1 VSKRAP
7 RRARRGSAGT
17 RSAWVYVAP
26 AALLAA
32 VTAIML
38 ILSGTGVLGHASDAG
53 QPSAP
58 PAGPVQTLSVPQTT
72 PPPEATEPPPEPLPV
87 TTAKTSKTATTTA
100 GETSAATTTTAAKT
114 TAAATTTSATTT
126 SSGASD
132 DGGSSNDVATTA
144 PSAGNDGQH
153 VKWTVKT
160 GDTLS
165 SIATQFRTSVK
176 ELERLNPNVDPAALQ
191 VGQELV
197 VR

>member
-1 VSKRAP
+1 
-7 RRARRGSAGT
+7 
-17 RSAWVYVAP
+17 
-26 AALLAA
+26 
-32 VTAIML
+32 VT
-38 ILSGTGVLGHASDAG
+38 
-53 QPSAP
+53 P
-58 PAGPVQTLSVPQTT
+58 
-72 PPPEATEPPPEPLPV
+72 
-87 TTAKTSKTATTTA
+87 AKTSKTATTTA
-100 GETSAATTTTAAKT
+100 GETSAATTTTAA
-114 TAAATTTSATTT
+114 TTTSATTT

-132 DGGSSNDVATTA
+132 GAGSSDDVATTA